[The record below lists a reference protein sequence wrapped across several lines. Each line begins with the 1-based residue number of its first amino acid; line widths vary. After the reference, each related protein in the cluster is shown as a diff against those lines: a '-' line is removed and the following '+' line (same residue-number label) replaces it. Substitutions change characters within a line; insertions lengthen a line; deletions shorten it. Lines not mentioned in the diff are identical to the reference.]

1 MKKLNVAVIG
11 TGIWGI
17 NHVRVYKEL
26 DSFNLVA
33 ICDVNKERV
42 KAVAEKNNAIPYTD
56 SSLMLKREEIDA
68 VSVCTWSTVL
78 AKQALMSLEA
88 GKHVLVEKPM
98 AASVSEGESLLK
110 VAESSGLI
118 LTVGFLMR
126 FIPGLQRIRE
136 NIQNKSIG
144 DLVSASA
151 KRVSQWPERIG
162 DVGVV
167 KDISIHDIDVMRY
180 ISNEDPVNVY
190 AKTGSRSYRKFEDF
204 AQIML
209 TYESGKSA
217 FIESNWLT
225 PYKTRTLSVTGSEAI
240 MRLDYLTQE
249 LWIENEKESLQ
260 PRFTV
265 SEPLKEELQHFSDCI
280 LYKKTPITTGLDGVK
295 ALQIATAA
303 LKSSAENRVIK
314 LG

>member
-11 TGIWGI
+11 AGIWGM

-33 ICDVNKERV
+33 ICDINKEKV
-42 KAVAEKNNAIPYTD
+42 KAIAEKNNAKPYTD
-56 SSLMLKREEIDA
+56 SSLMFKSEKIDA

-78 AKQALMSLEA
+78 AKQALLALKSGM
-88 GKHVLVEKPM
+88 HVLVEKPM
-98 AASVSEGESLLK
+98 AASVREAEVLLDA
-110 VAESSGLI
+110 AESSGLI

-126 FIPGLQRIRE
+126 FILGLQRIRE
-136 NIQNKSIG
+136 NIQNKLVG

-180 ISNEDPVNVY
+180 ISNEDPVSVY
-190 AKTGSRSYRKFEDF
+190 AKTGSRNYRKFEDF

-225 PYKTRTLSVTGSEAI
+225 PYKTRTLSVTGSDAI

-249 LWIENEKESLQ
+249 LWIENAKESVQ
-260 PRFTV
+260 PRLPI
-265 SEPLKEELQHFSDCI
+265 SEPLKQELQHFSDCI
-280 LYKKTPITTGLDGVK
+280 LNKKTPITTGLDGIK

-303 LKSSAENRVIK
+303 LKSSKENRVIK
-314 LG
+314 LK